1 MSNFFSSISEMG
13 TIKYLS
19 YLIAIALLYL
29 AILVTFESFFSSSN
43 NGTDNIKTENIEQ
56 VISDASI
63 NDSLISNTDK
73 SSNEVIDE
81 KDKIK
86 SNKKNSFDAVFFNDD
101 ENEKFEKE
109 ERLKKENEAK
119 RKLAQKKKNKK
130 SEFSTPDFMKK
141 NSKKSSNKKSSAK
154 KKPAIKKYKNPYNRN
169 KNETYNIIQSKN
181 ESVKKCIKRSRVKF
195 KGLTGVVDYQI
206 SISKDGKVIETVILS
221 SKWNSKKYGNKTEQ
235 CIIKTMKYWKFPIVR
250 NKEPYK
256 IKSKFVF

>member
-29 AILVTFESFFSSSN
+29 AILVAYESFFSPSN
-43 NGTDNIKTENIEQ
+43 NNVNNIETDKIEQ
-56 VISDASI
+56 VTGNELV
-63 NDSLISNTDK
+63 NDSLNPNTNNSSNDVTDK
-73 SSNEVIDE
+73 
-81 KDKIK
+81 KDKLK
-86 SNKKNSFDAVFFNDD
+86 NKKNKSFDAVFFNDD
-101 ENEKFEKE
+101 ENEKIEKE
-109 ERLKKENEAK
+109 EQLKKENEAK

-141 NSKKSSNKKSSAK
+141 NSKKSDNKKSSAK
-154 KKPAIKKYKNPYNRN
+154 KKPAVKKYKNPYNRN

-181 ESVKKCIKRSRVKF
+181 ESVKKCIQRSRVKF

-235 CIIKTMKYWKFPIVR
+235 CILKTMKYWKFPVVR
-250 NKEPYK
+250 NNEPYK